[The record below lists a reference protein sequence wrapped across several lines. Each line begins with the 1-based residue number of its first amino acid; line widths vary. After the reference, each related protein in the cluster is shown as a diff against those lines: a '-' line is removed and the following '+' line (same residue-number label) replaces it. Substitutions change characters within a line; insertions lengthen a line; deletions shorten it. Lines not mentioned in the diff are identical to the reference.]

1 MSSTG
6 SRSAST
12 VISDVFVLKTG
23 IVVWSNAGR
32 EPERLHELRPAV
44 DTRGGAAA
52 VAALGDD
59 LDRERACPPG
69 RACP

>member
-23 IVVWSNAGR
+23 IVRLVERGR
-32 EPERLHELRPAV
+32 EPERLHELGPAV
-44 DTRGGAAA
+44 DARGRAAA
-52 VAALGDD
+52 VAALA
-59 LDRERACPPG
+59 RRPRP
-69 RACP
+69 